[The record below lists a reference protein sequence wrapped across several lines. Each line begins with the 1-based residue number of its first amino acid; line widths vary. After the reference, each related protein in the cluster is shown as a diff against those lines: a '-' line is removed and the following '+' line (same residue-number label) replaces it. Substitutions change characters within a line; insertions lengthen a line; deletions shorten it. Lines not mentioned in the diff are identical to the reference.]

1 MCPKCRKF
9 ALPDGALILFCLS
22 QERAISAVSEPLNS
36 RPLDDAALDQIFR
49 TARSYNGYLDHAVTE
64 AQLHAIWDLM
74 KMGPTSANQSPARL
88 IWCVSAEAKEKLAA
102 CCLPAN
108 ADKIRAA
115 PVSVII
121 GMDLD
126 FHEQLPWLF
135 PHADA
140 RAWFVGNEALR
151 EISAM
156 RNSTLQG
163 AYFIVAARAL
173 GLDTGP
179 MSGFDNGAVDVA
191 FFGDTPRVK
200 SNFVST
206 LGYGDPATIFARSPR
221 PDFATFNA
229 LA

>member
-1 MCPKCRKF
+1 M
-9 ALPDGALILFCLS
+9 S
-22 QERAISAVSEPLNS
+22 QPI
-36 RPLDDAALDQIFR
+36 DDAALDQVFR
-49 TARSYNGYLDHAVTE
+49 TARSYNGYLDQSVSE

-74 KMGPTSANQSPARL
+74 KMGPTSANQMPARL
-88 IWCVSAEAKEKLAA
+88 VWCTSAEAKDKLAA
-102 CCLPAN
+102 CTSGTN
-108 ADKIRAA
+108 APKIRAA

-140 RAWFVGNEALR
+140 KSWFTGNEALR
-151 EISAM
+151 EVSAM

-163 AYFIVAARAL
+163 AYFIIAERML

-179 MSGFDNGAVDVA
+179 MSGFDNAAVDAA
-191 FFGDTPRVK
+191 FFAGTRVR
-200 SNFVST
+200 SNFIST

-221 PDFATFNA
+221 PDFATFNTTV
-229 LA
+229 